1 MADIIKMMIDGIG
14 DMTAKILGTEREKE
28 IVMFTEESNSHD
40 LYTVLAQFVDEG
52 RYCEAEDLLFEE
64 LDKGFTEGK
73 YLAGVEFYEMLKE
86 TDKDLLK
93 AGNFP
98 YSEIADGICALNK
111 CKETHTGIVDEELI
125 DQIAY
130 EKITPNFPKKKKG
143 AGKNNGKTK

>member
-40 LYTVLAQFVDEG
+40 LYTVLAQFVGEG

-86 TDKDLLK
+86 IDKDTLK
-93 AGNFP
+93 ACNFP
-98 YSEIADGICALNK
+98 HSEIEDGICALKK
-111 CKETHTGIVDEELI
+111 CRDEHAGVVDEELI
-125 DQIAY
+125 DRIAD
-130 EKITPNFPKKKKG
+130 EKVTPNFPKKKRG
-143 AGKNNGKTK
+143 RTKKQS